1 MWSSWLGRRICL
13 SERVSAVRGAV
24 FSQGGE
30 VRRATG
36 YVYMFG
42 ISVLLVGM
50 VSVLM

>member
-24 FSQGGE
+24 FSQVVE